1 MVKGSA
7 WVWVRAPR
15 GPIPK
20 TVQDVLRA
28 RLEHRVRRKWKGRCR
43 SVVVRF
49 RGNYVYVDAFRQVDC
64 HMPWHM
70 PEQRVRVAAT
80 AMRLCRLGY
89 LGGLD
94 RWQCTFYTCSDD
106 KYVLSVVAS
115 GAFEATSARAFDCA
129 ARVYLVTV

>member
-1 MVKGSA
+1 MVKESA

-20 TVQDVLRA
+20 TVQNVLRA
-28 RLEHRVRRKWKGRCR
+28 KLERRVRRKWNGRCR

-49 RGNYVYVDAFRQVDC
+49 RGNYAYVDAFPQEDC
-64 HMPWHM
+64 HMPWHP
-70 PEQRVRVAAT
+70 PEQRVRIAAT
-80 AMRLCRLGY
+80 AVRLCRLSY

-94 RWQCTFYTCSDD
+94 RWQYTFYTYSDD

-115 GAFEATSARAFDCA
+115 GAFEATPARAFDCA